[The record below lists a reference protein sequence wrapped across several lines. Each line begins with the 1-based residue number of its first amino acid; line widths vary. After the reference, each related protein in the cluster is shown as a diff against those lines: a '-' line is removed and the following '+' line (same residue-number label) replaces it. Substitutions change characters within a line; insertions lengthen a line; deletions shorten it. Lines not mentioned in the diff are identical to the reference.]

1 MRVPNPTRIRRQGTL
16 LALMSFTL
24 AVPAH
29 SWTSVKG
36 PFSDEIH
43 QTAID
48 NVLTPSMSP
57 ADRGILKNQ
66 QALVDKDQDAD
77 QSAEHAMT
85 GVIKG
90 SSYSAALKAKYVGLT
105 EDLVHAALLDAI
117 KDRKAN
123 QSTIALQSLGKA
135 IHALEDSTSPVHEQF
150 AVWSDDFGILEMAKH
165 VAKER
170 VYPNDDTP
178 KRYQSHLEGAV
189 GYAYA
194 IYTEAVPM
202 PAHFFSPID
211 GNLIIPASY
220 LHVYT
225 HP

>member
-1 MRVPNPTRIRRQGTL
+1 MRELSPAPLRQRGSL
-16 LALMSFTL
+16 LAMMSFIV

-48 NVLTPSMSP
+48 NVLTPSMNST
-57 ADRGILKNQ
+57 DRGILKDQ
-66 QALVDKDQDAD
+66 QALVDKDQEAD

-90 SSYSAALKAKYVGLT
+90 SSYSVALKTKYIVLT

-117 KDRKAN
+117 KNRKEN
-123 QSTIALQSLGKA
+123 QTTIALQSLGKA
-135 IHALEDSTSPVHEQF
+135 IHALEDSTSPAHEQF
-150 AVWSDDFGILEMAKH
+150 AVWSDDFGIWEMAKH

-170 VYPNDDTP
+170 VYPNDDP
-178 KRYQSHLEGAV
+178 PQRYQSHLEGTV

-194 IYTEAVPM
+194 IYIEAAPM

-211 GNLIIPASY
+211 GSLIIPSQY
-220 LHVYT
+220 LHIYR